1 MNKQSKVL
9 IGLGVILFLA
19 YVVYSS
25 LGTQNHRLEVCV
37 EFQGQSGCAI
47 ATGSTRQEA
56 QRTATDTACAKVTS
70 GMTNTMACS
79 QRPPISVTER

>member
-1 MNKQSKVL
+1 MSKQSKVL
-9 IGLGVILFLA
+9 IGLGVILFIA

-25 LGTQNHRLEVCV
+25 LGSQNYRLEVCV
-37 EFQGQSGCAI
+37 EYQGQSACAT

-70 GMTNTMACS
+70 GMTNTMSCS
-79 QRPPISVTER
+79 QRPPISVTDR